1 MIRIPKIFELEN
13 HSFQNINDALIYINH
28 KVTRNEEDAKSILSR
43 IIDINISNILLESFN
58 IKNPTFEQNL
68 NEIIPVHKRLMFLQK
83 LRNNLNLRTPVLL
96 MNPTSLLMFIIILI
110 FTQIIYWKFMSNYI
124 GFLVLMPFNINILLS
139 LSFSLVPLLI
149 LKEIKLITISDTF
162 VGDQDKIYKN
172 FINQII
178 ELNWEK
184 IKADDYSY
192 LKLEILRLLK
202 LENKIGA

>member
-162 VGDQDKIYKN
+162 VGDQDKIYKK

>member
-110 FTQIIYWKFMSNYI
+110 FTQIIYWKFMYNYI
-124 GFLVLMPFNINILLS
+124 CFLVLMPFNINILLS